1 MRLLCLLLALCA
13 PALVHAHDPYDAF
26 TTVTV
31 RPDSLEFI
39 LTMAQSTVLKLID
52 PSVRIPALT
61 PQNMTELNPRLT
73 RAAAALFVI
82 KSVHTP
88 LTPRQISVELTEEND
103 IVFRLIYP
111 RPAPGPLLF
120 SAVYLKNL
128 GDGYGGVLE
137 INDHTGHNLGWEQL
151 LWAHPDFE
159 ITISK

>member
-1 MRLLCLLLALCA
+1 MRLLCLLLTVCV
-13 PALVHAHDPYDAF
+13 PTFVHAHDPYDAF

-31 RPDSLEFI
+31 RPGSLELI

-52 PSVRIPALT
+52 PSARISALT
-61 PQNMTELNPRLT
+61 LEKMTELNPRLT

-82 KSVHTP
+82 KSVHTS

-103 IVFRLIYP
+103 LIFRLSYP
-111 RPAPGPLLF
+111 PPAPGPLFF
-120 SAVYLKNL
+120 SAIYLKNL
-128 GDGYGGVLE
+128 GEGYGSILE

-159 ITISK
+159 VAIPN